1 MCSDLPG
8 VGLMIFQMFF
18 VCRRQKIQFKLPQ
31 TIKGNQMA
39 HTDLISGGIQP
50 ANSVIRVIPDFS
62 PALHAVSHIVNFIL
76 RLCTWPWQLEFL
88 SLPNQN
94 DFISHTASGWEH
106 SFSAPTQFLTFV
118 HPLNGWHWVTCL
130 LLWSEGWNI
139 SIALSKHSLLIQ
151 LGYD

>member
-1 MCSDLPG
+1 MCFDWPG

-18 VCRRQKIQFKLPQ
+18 VCRRQKILFKLLQ

-50 ANSVIRVIPDFS
+50 TNSVIRVIPDFS
-62 PALHAVSHIVNFIL
+62 PALHAVSYIVNFIL
-76 RLCTWPWQLEFL
+76 RLHTWPSQLEFL
-88 SLPNQN
+88 FLPDQN

-118 HPLNGWHWVTCL
+118 HSLNGWHWVTCL
-130 LLWSEGWNI
+130 LLSSGGWNI

-151 LGYD
+151 LGCD